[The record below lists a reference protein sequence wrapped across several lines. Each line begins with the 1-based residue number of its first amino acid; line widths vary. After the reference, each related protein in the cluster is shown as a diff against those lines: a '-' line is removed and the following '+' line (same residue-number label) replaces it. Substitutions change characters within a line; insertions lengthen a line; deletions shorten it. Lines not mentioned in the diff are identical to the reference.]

1 MTNPMIAGLPPVHPG
16 DVLRED
22 VLPASGLSKS
32 AFARRVGMS
41 REALH
46 NVLSGKS
53 AVSTLLALKLAK
65 LLGTTPELWL
75 NMQQAFDLATIDAET
90 RAKIEQGEALEAA

>member
-16 DVLRED
+16 EVLRED
-22 VLPASGLSKS
+22 VIPGAGMSKT
-32 AFARRVGMS
+32 AFAKRIGMS

-53 AVSTLLALKLAK
+53 AVSTVLALKLSK

-75 NMQQAFDLATIDAET
+75 NMQQAFDLATVDKAKRAEVE
-90 RAKIEQGEALEAA
+90 KIEALEAA

>member
-32 AFARRVGMS
+32 AFARRV

-90 RAKIEQGEALEAA
+90 RAKIEQVEALEAA

>member
-1 MTNPMIAGLPPVHPG
+1 MTNPMIAGLPPIHPG

-90 RAKIEQGEALEAA
+90 RAKIEQVEALEAA